1 MFKLGD
7 FDYRDR
13 TVFLRLDLNSPVKNG
28 KIISDARFRAALP
41 TIIYL
46 LEHGAKVVIGTHQ
59 SKPYKEDYITT
70 EQHAEILSR
79 LLGQEI
85 EYVED
90 VFGKYGRERI
100 GALKPGEA
108 IILENLRFSA
118 EEVKYKPLEECEK
131 TFFVRKLSPLI
142 DYVVNDAFAAAH
154 RSQPSLVG
162 FARLKPMIMGFL
174 MEREVRALTKAYNTG
189 ERPRVYVL
197 GGAKVD
203 DSLRVAENVLR
214 NGRADLILTGGLV
227 GHVFTLAKGFHLG
240 DANIEFMERKGLL
253 EFIDWAE
260 EILNEFYPNVRTPV
274 DFAVD
279 YRGTRVEVDLLSEEK
294 WLFDNHL
301 ILDIG
306 SRTVEKYREVLMKAK
321 IIVANGPMG
330 VFERE
335 EFALGT
341 VGVFRAIGESP
352 AFSIVGGGHSIASIY
367 QHGITGISHVSTGG
381 GAMLSFFAGEKLP
394 VLEAFRI
401 SYERFRNKLGGK
413 TWKNRENWNRSPK

>member
-1 MFKLGD
+1 MFRLTD
-7 FDYRDR
+7 FSYHGK
-13 TVFLRLDLNSPVKNG
+13 TVFLRADLNSPVRDG
-28 KIISDARFRAALP
+28 RIISDARFRAVLP

-46 LEHGAKVVIGTHQ
+46 LEHGARVVIGTHQ
-59 SKPYKEDYITT
+59 SKPYKGDYITT
-70 EQHAEILSR
+70 EEHAEILSG
-79 LLGQEI
+79 LLGQEV

-90 VFGKYGRERI
+90 IFGKYARERI
-100 GALKPGEA
+100 KALKPGEA
-108 IILENLRFSA
+108 LMLENLRFAA
-118 EEVKYKPLEECEK
+118 EEVKYKPIEECEK
-131 TFFVRKLSPLI
+131 TFFVRKLAPLI

-162 FARLKPMIMGFL
+162 FARLKPMVMGFL
-174 MEREVRALTKAYNTG
+174 MEREVKALTRAYDTQ
-189 ERPRVYVL
+189 EKPRVYVL

-214 NGRADLILTGGLV
+214 NGRAELILTGGLV

-240 DANIEFMERKGLL
+240 DANLEFMERRGLL
-253 EFIDWAE
+253 ELVDWAE
-260 EILNEFYPNVRTPV
+260 EILNEFYPHVRTPV

-279 YRGTRVEVDLLSEEK
+279 YRGERVEVDLLSEEK
-294 WLFDNHL
+294 WLFDEHP

-306 SRTVEKYREVLMKAK
+306 SRTVEKYREVLMGAK

-335 EFALGT
+335 EFAVGT
-341 VGVFRAIGESP
+341 VGVFKAIGESP

-367 QHGITGISHVSTGG
+367 QHNITGISHVSTGG

-401 SYERFRNKLGGK
+401 SYEKFRGGA
-413 TWKNRENWNRSPK
+413 

>member
-1 MFKLGD
+1 MFRLTD
-7 FDYRDR
+7 FNFHGK
-13 TVFLRLDLNSPVKNG
+13 TVFLRADLNSPIKDG
-28 KIISDARFRAALP
+28 KIISDARFRAVLP
-41 TIIYL
+41 TVVYL

-59 SKPYKEDYITT
+59 SKPYRGDYMTT
-70 EQHAEILSR
+70 EEHAEILSG
-79 LLGQEI
+79 LLGQGV

-90 VFGKYGRERI
+90 IFGRYARERI
-100 GALKPGEA
+100 RGLKPGEA
-108 IILENLRFSA
+108 LILENLRFAA
-118 EEVKYKPLEECEK
+118 EEIKYKPIEDCEK
-131 TFFVRKLSPLI
+131 TFFVRKLAPLI

-174 MEREVRALTKAYNTG
+174 MEKEVEALTRAYGTE

-214 NGRADLILTGGLV
+214 CGRADMILTGGLV

-240 DANIEFMERKGLL
+240 DANIEFMEKKGLL
-253 EFIDWAE
+253 ELVDWAE
-260 EILNEFYPNVRTPV
+260 EILDEFYPYVRTPV

-279 YRGTRVEVDLLSEEK
+279 YRGERVEVDLLSDEK
-294 WLFDNHL
+294 RLFDEHP

-335 EFALGT
+335 EFAVGT

-352 AFSIVGGGHSIASIY
+352 AFSVVGGGHSIASIY
-367 QHGITGISHVSTGG
+367 QHNITGISHVSTGG
-381 GAMLSFFAGEKLP
+381 GAMLSFFAGERLP
-394 VLEAFRI
+394 VLDAFRI
-401 SYERFRNKLGGK
+401 SYERFRNRIKREGLGG
-413 TWKNRENWNRSPK
+413 PQ

>member
-1 MFKLGD
+1 MFRLGD
-7 FDYRDR
+7 FDYHGK
-13 TVFLRLDLNSPVKNG
+13 TVFLRIDVNSPVKDG
-28 KIISDARFRAALP
+28 KIISDARFKAVLP
-41 TIIYL
+41 TLLYL

-59 SKPYKEDYITT
+59 SKPYKGDYITT
-70 EQHAEILSR
+70 EQHAEILSS
-79 LLGQEI
+79 LLGQEV

-90 VFGKYGRERI
+90 IFGKYARERI
-100 GALKPGEA
+100 RALKPGEA
-108 IILENLRFSA
+108 LILENLRFSA
-118 EEVKYKPLEECEK
+118 EEVFYKSLEECER
-131 TFFVRKLSPLI
+131 TFFVKKLSPLI

-162 FARLKPMIMGFL
+162 FARLKPMIVGYL
-174 MEREVRALTKAYNTG
+174 MEREVKALTKAYETG
-189 ERPRVYVL
+189 EKPRVYVL

-203 DSLRVAENVLR
+203 DSLKVAENVLR
-214 NGRADLILTGGLV
+214 KGRADLILTGGLV
-227 GHVFTLAKGFHLG
+227 GQVFTLAKGFHLG
-240 DANIEFMERKGLL
+240 DTNIEFMEKKGIL
-253 EFIDWAE
+253 ELVDWAE
-260 EILNEFYPNVRTPV
+260 DILDEFYPCVRTPV

-279 YRGTRVEVDLLSEEK
+279 KNGERVEVDLLSEEK
-294 WLFDNHL
+294 WLFDEYP

-306 SRTVEKYREVLMKAK
+306 ARTVEKYREVLMEAK

-352 AFSIVGGGHSIASIY
+352 AFSVVGGGHSIASIY
-367 QHGITGISHVSTGG
+367 QHNIGGISHVSTGG

-401 SYERFRNKLGGK
+401 SYERFRGVLGG
-413 TWKNRENWNRSPK
+413 

>member
-1 MFKLGD
+1 MFRLTD
-7 FDYRDR
+7 FSYHGK
-13 TVFLRLDLNSPVKNG
+13 TVFLRADLNSPVRDG
-28 KIISDARFRAALP
+28 RIISDARFRAVLP

-46 LEHGAKVVIGTHQ
+46 LEHGARVVIGTHQ
-59 SKPYKEDYITT
+59 SKPYRGDYITT
-70 EQHAEILSR
+70 EEHAEILSG
-79 LLGQEI
+79 LLGQEV

-90 VFGKYGRERI
+90 IFGKYARERI
-100 GALKPGEA
+100 KALKPGEA
-108 IILENLRFSA
+108 LMLENLRFSA
-118 EEVKYKPLEECEK
+118 EEVKYKPIEECEK
-131 TFFVRKLSPLI
+131 TFFVRKLAPLI

-162 FARLKPMIMGFL
+162 FARLKPMVMGFL
-174 MEREVRALTKAYNTG
+174 MEREVKALTRAYDTQ
-189 ERPRVYVL
+189 EKPRVYVL
-197 GGAKVD
+197 GGAKVE

-214 NGRADLILTGGLV
+214 NGRAELILTGGLV

-240 DANIEFMERKGLL
+240 DANLEFMERRGLL
-253 EFIDWAE
+253 ELVDWAE
-260 EILNEFYPNVRTPV
+260 EILNEFYPHVRTPV

-279 YRGTRVEVDLLSEEK
+279 YRGERVEVDLLSEEK
-294 WLFDNHL
+294 WLFDEHP

-306 SRTVEKYREVLMKAK
+306 SRTVEKYREVLMGAK

-335 EFALGT
+335 EFAVGT
-341 VGVFRAIGESP
+341 VGVFKAIGESP

-367 QHGITGISHVSTGG
+367 QHNITGISHVSTGG

-401 SYERFRNKLGGK
+401 SYEKFRGGA
-413 TWKNRENWNRSPK
+413 

>member
-1 MFKLGD
+1 MFRLTD
-7 FDYRDR
+7 FSYHGK
-13 TVFLRLDLNSPVKNG
+13 TVFLRADLNSPVRDG
-28 KIISDARFRAALP
+28 RIISDARFRAVLP

-46 LEHGAKVVIGTHQ
+46 LEHGARLIIGTHQ
-59 SKPYKEDYITT
+59 SKPYKGDYITT
-70 EQHAEILSR
+70 EEHAEILSG
-79 LLGQEI
+79 LLGQEV

-90 VFGKYGRERI
+90 IFGKYARERI
-100 GALKPGEA
+100 KALKPGEA
-108 IILENLRFSA
+108 LMLENLRFAA
-118 EEVKYKPLEECEK
+118 EEVKYKPIEECEK
-131 TFFVRKLSPLI
+131 TFFVRKLAPLI

-162 FARLKPMIMGFL
+162 FARLKPMVMGFL
-174 MEREVRALTKAYNTG
+174 MEREVKALTRAYDTQ
-189 ERPRVYVL
+189 EKPRVYVL
-197 GGAKVD
+197 GGAKVE

-214 NGRADLILTGGLV
+214 NGRAELILTGGLV

-240 DANIEFMERKGLL
+240 DANLEFMERRGLL
-253 EFIDWAE
+253 ELVDWAE
-260 EILNEFYPNVRTPV
+260 EILNEFYPHVRTPV

-279 YRGTRVEVDLLSEEK
+279 YRGERVEVDLLSEEK
-294 WLFDNHL
+294 WLFDEHP

-306 SRTVEKYREVLMKAK
+306 SRTVEKYREVLMGAK

-335 EFALGT
+335 EFAVGT

-367 QHGITGISHVSTGG
+367 QHNITGISHVSTGG

-401 SYERFRNKLGGK
+401 SYEKFKGGA
-413 TWKNRENWNRSPK
+413 

>member
-1 MFKLGD
+1 MFRLTD
-7 FDYRDR
+7 FSYHGK
-13 TVFLRLDLNSPVKNG
+13 TVFLRADLNSPVKDG
-28 KIISDARFRAALP
+28 RIISDARFRAVLP

-59 SKPYKEDYITT
+59 SKPYKGDYITT
-70 EQHAEILSR
+70 EEHAEILSR
-79 LLGQEI
+79 LLGQEV

-90 VFGKYGRERI
+90 IFGNYARERI
-100 GALKPGEA
+100 KALKPGEA
-108 IILENLRFSA
+108 LMLENLRFSA
-118 EEVKYKPLEECEK
+118 EEVKYKPIEDCER
-131 TFFVRKLSPLI
+131 TFFVKKLAPLI

-174 MEREVRALTKAYNTG
+174 MEREVEALTRAYGTG
-189 ERPRVYVL
+189 EKPRVYVL

-227 GHVFTLAKGFHLG
+227 AHVFTLAKGFHIG
-240 DANIEFMERKGLL
+240 DANLEFMAKRGLL
-253 EFIDWAE
+253 ELVERAE
-260 EILNEFYPNVRTPV
+260 GILDEFYPYVRTPV
-274 DFAVD
+274 DFAVE
-279 YRGTRVEVDLLSEEK
+279 YRGERVEVDLLGGEK
-294 WLFDNHL
+294 SLFDEHP
-301 ILDIG
+301 ILDVG
-306 SRTVEKYREVLMKAK
+306 SRTVEKYREVLMRAK

-335 EFALGT
+335 EFAVGT

-352 AFSIVGGGHSIASIY
+352 AFSVVGGGHSIASIY
-367 QHGITGISHVSTGG
+367 QHNITGISHVSTGG

-401 SYERFRNKLGGK
+401 SYEKFRGK
-413 TWKNRENWNRSPK
+413 A

>member
-1 MFKLGD
+1 MFRLTD
-7 FDYRDR
+7 FSYHGK
-13 TVFLRLDLNSPVKNG
+13 TVFLRADLNSPVRDG
-28 KIISDARFRAALP
+28 RIISDARFRAVLP

-46 LEHGAKVVIGTHQ
+46 LEHGARLIIGTHQ
-59 SKPYKEDYITT
+59 SKPYKGDYITT
-70 EQHAEILSR
+70 EEHAEILSG
-79 LLGQEI
+79 LLGQEV

-90 VFGKYGRERI
+90 IFGKYARERI
-100 GALKPGEA
+100 KALKPGEA
-108 IILENLRFSA
+108 LMLENLRFAA
-118 EEVKYKPLEECEK
+118 EEVKYKPIEECEK
-131 TFFVRKLSPLI
+131 TFFVRKLAPLI

-162 FARLKPMIMGFL
+162 FARLKPMVMGFL
-174 MEREVRALTKAYNTG
+174 MEREVKALTRAYDTQ
-189 ERPRVYVL
+189 EKPRVYVL
-197 GGAKVD
+197 GGAKVE

-214 NGRADLILTGGLV
+214 NGRAELILTGGLV

-240 DANIEFMERKGLL
+240 DANLEFMERRGLL
-253 EFIDWAE
+253 ELVDWAE
-260 EILNEFYPNVRTPV
+260 EILNEFYPHVRTPV

-279 YRGTRVEVDLLSEEK
+279 YRGERVEVDLLSEEK
-294 WLFDNHL
+294 WLFDEHP

-306 SRTVEKYREVLMKAK
+306 SRTVEKYREVLMGAK

-335 EFALGT
+335 EFAVGT

-367 QHGITGISHVSTGG
+367 QHNITGISHVSTGG

-401 SYERFRNKLGGK
+401 SYEKFRGGA
-413 TWKNRENWNRSPK
+413 

>member
-1 MFKLGD
+1 MFRLTD
-7 FDYRDR
+7 FSYHGR
-13 TVFLRLDLNSPVKNG
+13 TVFLRADLNSPVKDG
-28 KIISDARFRAALP
+28 RIISDARFRAVLP

-46 LEHGAKVVIGTHQ
+46 LEHGAKLVIGTHQ
-59 SKPYKEDYITT
+59 SKPYKGDYITT
-70 EQHAEILSR
+70 EEHARILSR
-79 LLGQEI
+79 LLGQEV

-90 VFGKYGRERI
+90 IFGKYARERI
-100 GALKPGEA
+100 RALKPGEA
-108 IILENLRFSA
+108 LMLENLRFSA
-118 EEVKYKPLEECEK
+118 EEVKYKPIEDCER
-131 TFFVRKLSPLI
+131 TFFVRKLAPLI

-174 MEREVRALTKAYNTG
+174 MEREVEALTRAYGTG
-189 ERPRVYVL
+189 EKPRVYVL

-214 NGRADLILTGGLV
+214 NRRADLILTGGLV
-227 GHVFTLAKGFHLG
+227 AHVFTLAKGFHLG
-240 DANIEFMERKGLL
+240 DANLEFMAKRGLL
-253 EFIDWAE
+253 ELVERAE
-260 EILNEFYPNVRTPV
+260 GILDEFYPYIRTPV
-274 DFAVD
+274 DFAID
-279 YRGTRVEVDLLSEEK
+279 YKGERVEIDLLSGEK
-294 WLFDNHL
+294 SLFDEHP

-306 SRTVEKYREVLMKAK
+306 SRTVEKYREVLMRAK

-335 EFALGT
+335 EFAVGT
-341 VGVFRAIGESP
+341 VGVFSAIGESP

-367 QHGITGISHVSTGG
+367 RHNITGISHVSTGG

-401 SYERFRNKLGGK
+401 SYEKFRRGA
-413 TWKNRENWNRSPK
+413 